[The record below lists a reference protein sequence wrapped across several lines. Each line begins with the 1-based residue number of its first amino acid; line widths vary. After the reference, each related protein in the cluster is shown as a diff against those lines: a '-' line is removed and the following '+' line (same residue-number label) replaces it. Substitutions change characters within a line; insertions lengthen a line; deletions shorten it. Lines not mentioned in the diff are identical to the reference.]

1 MILPR
6 PQVAGSRSSYYRHD
20 KFQVSNGRENFT
32 KITLDQERFPSR
44 EQRRKHEGG
53 TPFWLSSCSF
63 SSIEEMGTYMPY
75 LYFLEV
81 FSSSG
86 SERTGVGVCLSVPTM
101 FFLSFLYVIF
111 IFIKPSG
118 LGYEVLLLLLLLFLV
133 LERTFS
139 FVMLGCVQK
148 WELRLR

>member
-1 MILPR
+1 
-6 PQVAGSRSSYYRHD
+6 
-20 KFQVSNGRENFT
+20 
-32 KITLDQERFPSR
+32 
-44 EQRRKHEGG
+44 
-53 TPFWLSSCSF
+53 
-63 SSIEEMGTYMPY
+63 MPY

-101 FFLSFLYVIF
+101 FFLSFLCVIF

-118 LGYEVLLLLLLLFLV
+118 LGYEVLLLLLFLV